1 MPGMCSLQALV
12 VASVQLPW
20 LCFPI
25 EVTRWLLPLAV
36 LNCTPICSTWVLL
49 RLLNAGN
56 YNKKLP
62 CSLLNVGRA
71 RSTQLAVRYLHQ
83 LSRLLLHMGRLRR
96 VVWLAEQMSQRLCFR
111 SFFDMSRCG
120 A

>member
-1 MPGMCSLQALV
+1 MAGMCSSLALV
-12 VASVQLPW
+12 VVSVRLPW

-25 EVTRWLLPLAV
+25 EVPRCLLPLAV
-36 LNCTPICSTWVLL
+36 VNCVRICSTWAQLQ
-49 RLLNAGN
+49 LLNERN

-96 VVWLAEQMSQRLCFR
+96 VVWLG
-111 SFFDMSRCG
+111 G